1 MPRRYTGSFISG
13 TEQLTDANK
22 ANGIFTVQEAG
33 ALTAAGNFPT
43 GGFNPTRSV
52 RFRDSV
58 SAYLS
63 KVVTYPGSQT
73 TWTFST
79 WFKPG
84 KPGTASNLFGAQ
96 IDSSNQSMFSYRA
109 NTYLQ
114 FYTSTAGSAVGSVVW
129 TDGVFRDPAA
139 WYHVTLVWDTTN
151 AISTERVRCYVNGVR
166 LVSISG
172 TAGENTF
179 PSQNAIS
186 QWNGA
191 MSHSIGRRA
200 NNSEYFNGYMA
211 ETIFVDGQALP
222 PSSFAMTHPAT
233 GSWVPKPY
241 SGTYGTNGF
250 YLPYNTDTTA
260 YTANILVVGGGGG
273 GGNTGVAGGGGGA
286 GGFLYYD
293 IPIVPANSMVV
304 TVGAGGPVTTTG
316 SNSVLGSYIGAG
328 GGAGGIY
335 DTINGAGN
343 GGSGGG
349 GGGSSGSPPGNRSGG
364 GTLYFQGNVGG
375 NSSGAISSG
384 AGGGGAGGAGTSA
397 SSTGNGQ
404 AGGNGNSW
412 PVNSTTYAGGGGG
425 GNRAFDA
432 GTGGAGGSGGGGR
445 GSGTGGIAIAG
456 TANLGGG
463 GGGSGFGS
471 WDYSAKAGGSGV
483 VIIRVPDTQT
493 LTFSAGV
500 TVSGGS
506 ASGGYKTYT
515 VTATSTTSET
525 VTFS

>member
-43 GGFNPTRSV
+43 NFTPTRSV

-58 SAYLS
+58 SSYLS

-96 IDSSNQSMFSYRA
+96 IDGSNQSMFSYRA

-114 FYTSTAGSAVGSVVW
+114 FYTSTAGSQVASVVW

-139 WYHVTLVWDTTN
+139 WYHTTLVWD
-151 AISTERVRCYVNGVR
+151 STHLSSTRRLRCYVNGVE

-172 TAGENTF
+172 TAGENAF
-179 PSQNAIS
+179 PAQNALS

-222 PSSFAMTHPAT
+222 PSSFAMTHPST
-233 GSWVPKPY
+233 GSWIPKPY
-241 SGTYGTNGF
+241 SGTYGGNGF

-260 YTANILVVGGGGG
+260 YTANILVVGGGGAG
-273 GGNTGVAGGGGGA
+273 ASFIGGGGGG
-286 GGFLYYD
+286 GGFMYYD
-293 IPIVPANSMVV
+293 IPIVPSNSMVV
-304 TVGAGGPVTTTG
+304 TVGAGGPVDTSG
-316 SNSVLGSYIGAG
+316 SSSKLGSYIAAG
-328 GGAGGIY
+328 GGKGGGYEVAGS
-335 DTINGAGN
+335 A

-349 GGGSSGSPPGNRSGG
+349 GGGTSGAPASYYAGG
-364 GTLYFQGNVGG
+364 ATLYFQGNVGG
-375 NSSGAISSG
+375 TTPQQAIYGAS
-384 AGGGGAGGAGTSA
+384 GGGGAGGAGGNSPSTSSA
-397 SSTGNGQ
+397 GNGG
-404 AGGNGNSW
+404 AGNTWPINS
-412 PVNSTTYAGGGGG
+412 VLYAGGGGG
-425 GNRAFDA
+425 GTRSYN
-432 GTGGAGGSGGGGR
+432 TGNGGDGGSGGGGH
-445 GSGTGGIAIAG
+445 
-456 TANLGGG
+456 GGG
-463 GGGSGFGS
+463 VNHIPGPGLANRGGGSGGNGFVDGHFS
-471 WDYSAKAGGSGV
+471 LAGGSGV

-500 TVSGGS
+500 TVSGGTP
-506 ASGGYKTYT
+506 SGGYKTYT